1 MYEGSSNQ
9 WKIVEDLFLAIHEI
23 KSQQKFVVYTNT
35 NDRKGMKS
43 FDASNYASTLCTRA
57 ATTI

>member
-43 FDASNYASTLCTRA
+43 VDASN
-57 ATTI
+57 